1 MQKKQKFDLDAE
13 LKHCK
18 TMEDLTGKNGLV
30 QKLVGKMVE
39 KMLEQEMAEHLGY
52 EKHEVKGYLS
62 GNNRNGTNKKSVKGS
77 FGEFDLEVPRD
88 RTGSFEPQ
96 LVKKRQRSI
105 SSFDQK
111 IISMYGKGMTTRD
124 IQEHILEIYG
134 AEISPTMVSHI
145 TEKVIA
151 VAQEWQARPLDS
163 VYLVVFFDAIHYK
176 VKEDGKV
183 TSKAAYTCLGIT
195 KEGKKEVLGI
205 WIGEAEGAKFWL
217 RVCSELKNRG
227 VKDIFIACVDG
238 LKNFPES
245 INEVFPNTEIQ
256 RCIIHLIRQSIRYIP
271 HKYSKAFISD
281 LKMIYRAPSVD
292 SAQAD
297 LLKLKEKW
305 EVRYPLAVAPWEKNW
320 DNIKT
325 FFQFPEEIRKLI
337 YTTNAVESLHR
348 QFRKVTKNR
357 SLFPSDEA
365 LFKLLFLAIQSISKK
380 WTMPARSWKDAIS
393 HFAVLYGER
402 LGLDEAS

>member
-30 QKLVGKMVE
+30 QKLVGKMIE

-52 EKHEVKGYLS
+52 EKHEKKGCLS
-62 GNNRNGTNKKSVKGS
+62 GNSRNGINKKSVKGS
-77 FGEFDLEVPRD
+77 FEEMDIVVPRD
-88 RTGSFEPQ
+88 RNGSFEPQ
-96 LVKKRQRSI
+96 LIKKRQRNI

-111 IISMYGKGMTTRD
+111 IISMYSRGMTTRD

-134 AEISPTMVSHI
+134 AEISPTMISHI

-151 VAQEWQARPLDS
+151 VAQEWQSRPLDS

-176 VKEDGKV
+176 VKEEGKV
-183 TSKAAYTCLGIT
+183 ASKAAYTCLGIT

-227 VKDIFIACVDG
+227 VKDVFIACVDG

-271 HKYSKAFISD
+271 HKYSKSFMSD

-292 SAQAD
+292 AAQAN

-305 EVRYPLAVAPWEKNW
+305 ETRYCPGSNTCE
-320 DNIKT
+320 
-325 FFQFPEEIRKLI
+325 
-337 YTTNAVESLHR
+337 
-348 QFRKVTKNR
+348 TK
-357 SLFPSDEA
+357 
-365 LFKLLFLAIQSISKK
+365 
-380 WTMPARSWKDAIS
+380 
-393 HFAVLYGER
+393 
-402 LGLDEAS
+402 